1 MSHHQSNRLTMNKI
15 STLLFLIFL
24 TCTSGVFADSGSS
37 ISLNGT
43 WELSYWMQPE
53 EPITS
58 PKDMQLA
65 EVKHLS
71 AQVPGNVE
79 LDLMAANLIKDPM
92 IGSNVII
99 RSATT
104 KTRTT
109 ISTLLCRN
117 RLSGRYMAEWKAHWQ
132 SRKYDD

>member
-1 MSHHQSNRLTMNKI
+1 MNKI

-92 IGSNVII
+92 IGSNVNELRKWEGYQWCYSKSFTLKYCANKVIGI
-99 RSATT
+99 KQKNANIFFIFIFFSIYLSTT
-104 KTRTT
+104 F
-109 ISTLLCRN
+109 
-117 RLSGRYMAEWKAHWQ
+117 
-132 SRKYDD
+132 

>member
-1 MSHHQSNRLTMNKI
+1 MNKI

-92 IGSNVII
+92 IGSNVNEL
-99 RSATT
+99 R
-104 KTRTT
+104 K
-109 ISTLLCRN
+109 STLLCRN

>member
-1 MSHHQSNRLTMNKI
+1 MNKI

-92 IGSNVII
+92 IGSNVNEFI

>member
-1 MSHHQSNRLTMNKI
+1 MNKI

-79 LDLMAANLIKDPM
+79 LDLITQMGRLSM
-92 IGSNVII
+92 VLFQII

-117 RLSGRYMAEWKAHWQ
+117 RLSGRYMAEWKTHWQ